1 MDKPSNI
8 DKLPHINKSPEN
20 RHYRDISLLGKG
32 SYGSVYLVQE
42 TVSRKYYANKKIK
55 YMTRSGYDKQSII
68 NELRMLSCHNCPYII
83 QLHNAYIKDGYLNLI
98 TEYAKKGDLSNV
110 IKRCKVKNSLL
121 GEETIKR
128 YLFELCIAVEYLHK
142 NNVIHRDIKAANVF
156 LSKNNTIKLGDVGII
171 KVLIPSYKYANT
183 NIGTPYYM
191 SPEVYKRQRYNT
203 KTDIWSI
210 GVLLYELMTL
220 KLPYSAN
227 DIAGLKYKI
236 SNNKWTLSNKYR
248 NLYSDD
254 LCDLLEHILDV
265 NQTSRFTID
274 QVLNHG
280 YLKSEYKLYNVQYDY
295 KPLHVAFYSKSIIPY
310 TIIDWKQIIK
320 QYAVNEGIVDLS
332 PKRKIIK
339 YGEECPPN
347 KIYID
352 DYYKLYLKNPPLN
365 GCNKEI
371 PKLPVQEVVKKP
383 VHNLP
388 PLNKDN
394 EYKVNQHNK
403 LDKVGINNALDI
415 ITKMDLLVKYISSA
429 RYNSYYILRQEV
441 KKLLKGLKESND
453 IKQPY

>member
-1 MDKPSNI
+1 M
-8 DKLPHINKSPEN
+8 
-20 RHYRDISLLGKG
+20 
-32 SYGSVYLVQE
+32 
-42 TVSRKYYANKKIK
+42 
-55 YMTRSGYDKQSII
+55 
-68 NELRMLSCHNCPYII
+68 
-83 QLHNAYIKDGYLNLI
+83 
-98 TEYAKKGDLSNV
+98 
-110 IKRCKVKNSLL
+110 
-121 GEETIKR
+121 
-128 YLFELCIAVEYLHK
+128 EYLHK

-220 KLPYSAN
+220 KLPYNAN

-236 SNNKWTLSNKYR
+236 SNSKWTLSNKYR
-248 NLYSDD
+248 NLYSHD

-274 QVLNHG
+274 QVLNHR

-295 KPLHVAFYSKSIIPY
+295 KPLHIAFYSKSIIPY

-320 QYAVNEGIVDLS
+320 QYVVNEGIADLS
-332 PKRKIIK
+332 PKNKIIK
-339 YGEECPPN
+339 NDAEYPPK

-352 DYYKLYLKNPPLN
+352 EYYKLYLKEPPIK
-365 GCNKEI
+365 GSVKEI
-371 PKLPVQEVVKKP
+371 PKPPEKVAVKKQ
-383 VHNLP
+383 VQNLP
-388 PLNKDN
+388 PLN
-394 EYKVNQHNK
+394 KVNQHNK
-403 LDKVGINNALDI
+403 LDEVSINNALDI
-415 ITKMDLLVKYISSA
+415 ITKMDLLVKYISAA

-441 KKLLKGLKESND
+441 KKNLKDLKESND
-453 IKQPY
+453 IKQQY